1 MPILRSEDTRN
12 NEIRRPAEPGNSTPF
27 RTRAFSGQHTFAIF
41 AGVADASLQPW
52 MNAMSLDE
60 SSTLTTHCYADRFSV
75 VRVETTGALLE
86 PVRKSSSVPAVLVSV
101 FVQPVATR
109 GYRLWVDG
117 ATVPTGPIAA
127 FRSNVIDLAAEPATW
142 GAAGIDYVHFHV
154 RYAAIDETGSELGYE
169 RVGAVR
175 PVVASDDIVLAQIA
189 KNVLPFLGRG
199 HASEADVLAL
209 DRLELI
215 LGAHLVQRY
224 GATKRRRVASSGGLA
239 SWQRRRA
246 TDLLRANL
254 DGQLRLADLARACS
268 LSVSHF
274 ARAFKAS
281 FGVPCHRWLTEHRI
295 QRAQELLAV
304 KDTPLANIADRC
316 GFGDQ
321 AAFTRTFHRLVGLT
335 PGQWRREHSK

>member
-1 MPILRSEDTRN
+1 M
-12 NEIRRPAEPGNSTPF
+12 EPLLPVTSPG
-27 RTRAFSGQHTFAIF
+27 FSGQRTFAIL
-41 AGVADASLQPW
+41 AGVADGSLEPW
-52 MNAMSLDE
+52 TNAMRLDA
-60 SSTLTTHCYADRFSV
+60 SSTLTTHRYADRFSV
-75 VRVETTGALLE
+75 VRVETTGALSE

-117 ATVPTGPIAA
+117 ATVPTGPIPA

-154 RYAAIDETGSELGYE
+154 RYAAIDETAAELGYE

-199 HASEADVLAL
+199 RASAADGLAL

-224 GATKRRRVASSGGLA
+224 GATKPRRAASRGGLA

-246 TDLLRANL
+246 TELLCANL
-254 DGQLRLADLARACS
+254 DGSVRLADLARACG

-304 KDTPLANIADRC
+304 KDTPLASVADRC

-335 PGQWRREHSK
+335 PGRWRREHSR